1 VRIFKL
7 IRVSVLL
14 DGTFGVLLD
23 GDVPFALTVERPW
36 LNNQRGV
43 SCIPD
48 GIYQCMRVDSPKFG
62 YTFEVMDVPGR
73 SEILFHKGNILDD
86 THGCI
91 VVGEQFESLGGKVA
105 VLSSAKGFAEFL
117 WRTRDLVIFEIEVK
131 SVY

>member
-1 VRIFKL
+1 MRIFKL
-7 IRVSVLL
+7 IRVSMLL

-23 GDVPFALTVERPW
+23 GDVPFGLTVERPW
-36 LNNQRGV
+36 LNNQKGV

-62 YTFEVMDVPGR
+62 NTFEVMDVPGR
-73 SEILFHKGNILDD
+73 SEILFHKGNIVDD

-105 VLSSAKGFAEFL
+105 VVSSAKGFVEFL
-117 WRTRDLVIFEIEVK
+117 WRTRDLVTFEIEVR